1 MDNIRPAFSIP
12 SPVIFGRGSV
22 SIVGNKVK
30 ELGCKKAL
38 ILCDKGIEACGIA
51 KKVTDSLASAGIG
64 SVIWNGVQVDPPDAS
79 VDEAGAFAVAAGGVD
94 CLIGVGGGSALDTTK
109 ATAIYM
115 LDPGPVKRYVLGHPI
130 KVETTIPVVLIP
142 TTSGTGSECTPV
154 AIISRPDV
162 NAKWSV
168 FVNTTVGIVDP
179 ALTDSLPKGETA
191 STGLDA
197 LAHAVEAITGNA
209 WNHHADLFGEAAVRK
224 IWDNIYTAWSEPTNE
239 KARDEMALAANW
251 AGIAFGNPLT
261 HVGHSCADAFS
272 CHFHTAHG
280 LGCALALPETI
291 ALIGDVVPDR
301 IRAIA
306 NAMSLD
312 RPVGEAPMVTAR
324 AIADAI
330 LALMRKME
338 MKSLKT
344 LGYTREQVVALAPD
358 VVANHLASYCPVP
371 VTLEVAEKLLGD
383 IYDTYQ

>member
-1 MDNIRPAFSIP
+1 MDNIRPAFSLP
-12 SPVIFGRGSV
+12 APVIYGRGSV
-22 SIVGNKVK
+22 SVVGEKVK

-38 ILCDKGIEACGIA
+38 VLCDKGVEACGIP
-51 KKVTDSLASAGIG
+51 KKVTDSLAAAGIEA
-64 SVIWNGVQVDPPDAS
+64 VVWNGVQVDPPDSS
-79 VDEAGAFAVAAGGVD
+79 VDEAGAFAVAAGGID
-94 CLIGVGGGSALDTTK
+94 CLIGVGGGSTLDTAK

-142 TTSGTGSECTPV
+142 TTSGTGSECTSV
-154 AIISRPDV
+154 AIISRPDM

-168 FVNTTVGIVDP
+168 FVNTTVGIIDP
-179 ALTDSLPKGETA
+179 SLTHSLPKDETA

-197 LAHAVEAITGNA
+197 LSHAIEAMTANS
-209 WNHHADLFGEAAVRK
+209 WNYHADLFGEAAVRK
-224 IWDNIYTAWSEPTNE
+224 IWDNLYTAWSEPDNE

-291 ALIGDVVPDR
+291 ALIGDVVPER
-301 IRAIA
+301 IRTIA
-306 NAMSLD
+306 DAMSLN
-312 RPVGEAPMVTAR
+312 RPADEAPAKTAR
-324 AIADAI
+324 VIADAI
-330 LALMRKME
+330 LELMKRTE
-338 MKSLKT
+338 MKSLKA
-344 LGYTREQVVALAPD
+344 LGYSREQVVALAPD
-358 VVANHLASYCPVP
+358 VVSNHLASYCPVE

>member
-12 SPVIFGRGSV
+12 APVVFGRGSV
-22 SIVGNKVK
+22 AVAGEKIR

-38 ILCDKGIEACGIA
+38 IICDKGIEACGIA
-51 KKVTDSLASAGIG
+51 KTVADGVTSAGVEA
-64 SVIWNGVQVDPPDAS
+64 VIWSGVQVDPPDAS
-79 VDEAGAFAVAAGGVD
+79 VDEAGAFAVECGAD

-115 LDPGPVKRYVLGHPI
+115 LDPGPVKRYVLAHPI
-130 KVETTIPVVLIP
+130 KVETTVPIVLIP

-154 AIISRPDV
+154 AIITRPDM
-162 NAKWSV
+162 NTKWSV

-179 ALTDSLPKGETA
+179 ALTDSLPKSETA

-197 LAHAVEAITGNA
+197 LAHAVEAMTGNA
-209 WNHHADLFGEAAVRK
+209 WNYHADLFAEAAIRK
-224 IWDNIYTAWSEPTNE
+224 IWDNLYTAWSEPTNE

-261 HVGHSCADAFS
+261 HVGHSCADAFG

-291 ALIGDVVPDR
+291 ALIGDVVPER
-301 IRAIA
+301 IRIIA
-306 NAMSLD
+306 NAMSLN
-312 RPVGEAPMVTAR
+312 RPSDEPAEKTAR
-324 AIADAI
+324 VIADAI
-330 LALMRKME
+330 LELMRRME
-338 MKSLKT
+338 MKSLRE
-344 LGYTREQVVALAPD
+344 LGHTREQVVALAPD
-358 VVANHLASYCPVP
+358 VVSNHLASYCPVP